1 MFPKPMPISRVLN
14 RIANADDQEVQ
25 QILMALIHWQAQ
37 HYPEDELVFFS
48 LPKHDLPARYHS
60 IDSMAQ
66 MLKKY
71 VE

>member
-1 MFPKPMPISRVLN
+1 MFQKKTPISHVLR
-14 RIANADDQEVQ
+14 RIEVANDKEVH
-25 QILMALIHWQAQ
+25 QILLALIHWQEQ

-48 LPKHDLPARYHS
+48 LPKHDLPARYRS